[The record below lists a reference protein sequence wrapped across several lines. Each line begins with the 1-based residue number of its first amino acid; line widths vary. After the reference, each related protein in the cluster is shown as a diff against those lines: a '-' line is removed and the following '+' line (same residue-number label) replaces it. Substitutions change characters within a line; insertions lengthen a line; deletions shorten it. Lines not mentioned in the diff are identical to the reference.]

1 LSEDGT
7 VTYSIVIPCY
17 RSQQS
22 LPELVERIRAA
33 LKPLGEPFEV
43 ILVNDASPDDTWS
56 VIQQLAAQYPF
67 VTGIDVLRN
76 GGQYRAILCGL
87 ERVKG
92 RWVILM
98 DDDLQHPP
106 EEIPVLIDA
115 ILARPDVDC
124 VMGRYQVKHHGPI
137 RNLGSALVSR
147 LDTLLY
153 DKPKRLVGSS
163 FQIMTRQLA
172 RAVCQHKTAN
182 PILNPLIYRS
192 TRRIANV
199 PVRHEPRAY
208 GRSGY
213 RFRALVRLVLNN
225 ILSASNLPLRLIS
238 VLGTL
243 SAAGSLLLGCFYLG
257 VFLVRGIPVAG
268 FTTQVLLIIFFGG
281 MALLSVGIVGEY
293 LLRIL
298 DEVRDSP
305 RYVVRA
311 ETTRSPGPRDDA
323 TPGHGPI

>member
-1 LSEDGT
+1 
-7 VTYSIVIPCY
+7 
-17 RSQQS
+17 
-22 LPELVERIRAA
+22 
-33 LKPLGEPFEV
+33 
-43 ILVNDASPDDTWS
+43 
-56 VIQQLAAQYPF
+56 
-67 VTGIDVLRN
+67 
-76 GGQYRAILCGL
+76 
-87 ERVKG
+87 
-92 RWVILM
+92 
-98 DDDLQHPP
+98 
-106 EEIPVLIDA
+106 
-115 ILARPDVDC
+115 
-124 VMGRYQVKHHGPI
+124 
-137 RNLGSALVSR
+137 
-147 LDTLLY
+147 
-153 DKPKRLVGSS
+153 
-163 FQIMTRQLA
+163 MTRQLA

-281 MALLSVGIVGEY
+281 MTLLSVGIVGEY
-293 LLRIL
+293 LLRIF

-305 RYVVRA
+305 RYVVARKRLGRPDRA
-311 ETTRSPGPRDDA
+311 TMRRPDTARSDAACRHPPRETAALARPATRAHNARARHAASTGEIVCRRICHRPRTA
-323 TPGHGPI
+323 STALRV